1 MKSLVFALLASI
13 LLFSLASGAPLSA
26 FQAQAIAEKS
36 LPAHARG
43 RIIRVEGLRSSTSVT
58 PITWRFL
65 IFDEKAEQQG
75 RRVTVSGNVATDLVE
90 GYVEP
95 WRFRLA
101 AYKADEVIPPSR
113 LKIDSTQALHILTK
127 SPVMAGIKLSTVT
140 FVLSKGKGNVEPF
153 WTLRVLADNKGYEA
167 DLGSARISA
176 ESGRILEIKIDTK
189 KLKS

>member
-1 MKSLVFALLASI
+1 
-13 LLFSLASGAPLSA
+13 
-26 FQAQAIAEKS
+26 
-36 LPAHARG
+36 
-43 RIIRVEGLRSSTSVT
+43 
-58 PITWRFL
+58 L

-75 RRVTVSGNVATDLVE
+75 RLVTVSGNVATDLVE

-101 AYKADEVIPPSR
+101 TYKSDEIIPPAR
-113 LKIDSTQALHILTK
+113 LKIDSAQALTILTK
-127 SPVMAGIKLSTVT
+127 SPVMAGVKLSTVT

-153 WTLRVLADNKGYEA
+153 WTLRVLADNKGYET

-189 KLKS
+189 KLKG